1 MGHLDWNYM
10 DARLGAVAMAALLLC
25 GIAPNVAAQ
34 TDATRAAVTA
44 CEAEVTDTVHQMRPR
59 DAQQLEFIA
68 AKRVLVPTQDDEIGV
83 KGEGRYRRAAGGSV
97 SFSYSCAFN
106 LKTGKTSGALFNELG
121 QAPAVNAG
129 AWQPDLSKLSPEDC
143 ELAVAALLRD
153 RHPKSGNLAF
163 NSSTRQLRQGANGRA
178 LLLGKGSMERGPG
191 MRASALNYQCEF
203 DDRSGRMLQADA
215 SLD

>member
-34 TDATRAAVTA
+34 TDATKAAVTA
-44 CEAEVTDTVHQMRPR
+44 CEAEVTETVHQMRPR

-97 SFSYSCAFN
+97 SFSWSRNGSRNACWIWPPARATWPWPSCAPCR
-106 LKTGKTSGALFNELG
+106 KYA
-121 QAPAVNAG
+121 
-129 AWQPDLSKLSPEDC
+129 
-143 ELAVAALLRD
+143 
-153 RHPKSGNLAF
+153 
-163 NSSTRQLRQGANGRA
+163 
-178 LLLGKGSMERGPG
+178 
-191 MRASALNYQCEF
+191 
-203 DDRSGRMLQADA
+203 
-215 SLD
+215 